1 MKQVLAEYRARNEAS
16 PIFVSNCVATSQF
29 EHNIDIRKVA
39 WLCYGELDPSTFA
52 AAKFRMG
59 HSNSRALVFSSG
71 KVVCTG
77 AASVGELLLSVQ

>member
-1 MKQVLAEYRARNEAS
+1 MDRLSQSEWHELGAVNVFGEQRRVGARPKPKKPPFLAHQ
-16 PIFVSNCVATSQF
+16 SN
-29 EHNIDIRKVA
+29 
-39 WLCYGELDPSTFA
+39 FA

-77 AASVGELLLSVQ
+77 AASVGVESRRVFF